1 MANSKTFQKFAVR
14 TESHLQ
20 NLKQGGRDKLNSQLD
35 ELHKAASE
43 AAFSSTSSS
52 KSSGSRG
59 MHTNGGPPI
68 PPKQGFAGFIS
79 AFGKEIRKDLGFK

>member
-1 MANSKTFQKFAVR
+1 
-14 TESHLQ
+14 
-20 NLKQGGRDKLNSQLD
+20 
-35 ELHKAASE
+35 
-43 AAFSSTSSS
+43 
-52 KSSGSRG
+52 